1 MPFVPRLTGQNMAL
15 VAVFAGLIALSTT
28 PPEFSLASGVPI
40 SLQTLAVVLAGLVL
54 GAWRGFA
61 AVVLYL
67 AVGLAGAPVYADGAS
82 SWGAF
87 VGPTGGY
94 LWSFPIAAF
103 VVGWIAERIR
113 TSANGIVG
121 FSALM
126 GAGLVSLPIVYT
138 IGVPW
143 LAHYFELPVFTA
155 ESPGEPTGLAW
166 GLLPFVVGDILKVL
180 VAAAV
185 AAAVHRS
192 FPQLL
197 SATSAHFAVSP
208 SDRDEARDNATEL
221 TEESTPASRV

>member
-40 SLQTLAVVLAGLVL
+40 SLQTLAVVLTGLVL

-61 AVVLYL
+61 AVLLYV
-67 AVGLAGAPVYADGAS
+67 AVGLAGAPVYSDGAS

-126 GAGLVSLPIVYT
+126 GAGLISLPIVYAV
-138 IGVPW
+138 GVPW
-143 LAHYFELPVFTA
+143 LAFSLDLPVFTA
-155 ESPGEPTGLAW
+155 GSPGEPTAIAW
-166 GLLPFVVGDILKVL
+166 GLIPFVVGDFLKV
-180 VAAAV
+180 VAAAAV
-185 AAAVHRS
+185 ASAIHRS
-192 FPQLL
+192 FPHLL
-197 SATSAHFAVSP
+197 SATSVHFAASALA
-208 SDRDEARDNATEL
+208 DEARDAASAPR
-221 TEESTPASRV
+221 EEAAAGANS